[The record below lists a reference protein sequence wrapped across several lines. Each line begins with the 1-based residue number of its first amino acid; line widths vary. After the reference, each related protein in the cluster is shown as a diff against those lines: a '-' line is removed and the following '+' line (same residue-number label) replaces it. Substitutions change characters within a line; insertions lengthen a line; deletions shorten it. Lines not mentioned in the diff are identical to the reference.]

1 MRRARGIA
9 PTLQPSQSIQENKL
23 NKMSNWYLRLAVLY
37 FVAGV
42 AMGIGMAASQN
53 HSMAPVHAHVNLLG
67 WVSLSLFG
75 LFYRVVPEA
84 AASKLAQAQFWLYV
98 PAHLVQMLALAALYC
113 GYPGAEPVLGIAST
127 LVALGVLCFATVVWQ
142 HTRTAK

>member
-1 MRRARGIA
+1 
-9 PTLQPSQSIQENKL
+9 
-23 NKMSNWYLRLAVLY
+23 MSNWYLRLAALY

-53 HSMAPVHAHVNLLG
+53 HSLAPVHAHVNLLG
-67 WVSLSLFG
+67 WVSLGLFG

-84 AASKLAQAQFWLYV
+84 AASKLAKAQFWLYV

-113 GYPGAEPVLGIAST
+113 GYRGVEPVLG
-127 LVALGVLCFATVVWQ
+127 LVSMLVGAGVLCFAAVVWQ
-142 HTRTAK
+142 HTRNTQT